1 MELRTQV
8 IKHLKSELE
17 KNSNV
22 KEFSN
27 LLRSLSICD
36 LKDDNDLQAVATT
49 GAIDTLLALYKLGVL
64 NKLSQTK
71 EIIQEN
77 KNG

>member
-22 KEFSN
+22 KDFSN

-36 LKDDNDLQAVATT
+36 LRDDNDLQAVATT

-64 NKLSQTK
+64 SKLSQTK

-77 KNG
+77 RNG